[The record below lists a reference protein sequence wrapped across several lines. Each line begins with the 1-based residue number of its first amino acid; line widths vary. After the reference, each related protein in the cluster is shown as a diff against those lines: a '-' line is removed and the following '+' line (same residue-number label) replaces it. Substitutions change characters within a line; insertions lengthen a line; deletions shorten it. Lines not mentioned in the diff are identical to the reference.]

1 MRKDALLLIGGLA
14 FALLCAI
21 AILKQHYEVLALP
34 FVIGVVYLSLK
45 RLDILLLAIVFF
57 TPLSLNLED
66 LEMGGIGFYFPTE
79 PLLFGVLGIFILK
92 ILSGKSIDPVIYKH
106 PIAIFTYVFL
116 GWTFFTSLTSEMPV
130 VSFKFL
136 LAKMWYIGPMFFLLV
151 HIFKKKENMDKF
163 ILLYVLSLMIV
174 IIYTVIQHSG
184 FGFDKQSGHVVMK
197 PFFKDHTSYGAV
209 IAMFLPVIVGKLFS
223 GSAKLYLRI
232 FMVSAFIVILVGLI
246 LSYTRAAW
254 VSVIA
259 GAAIFFV
266 LWLRIKLNAILA
278 TLVLMIGFFF
288 VFQDQIL
295 INLERNDQDS
305 SDNLTEHAES
315 ISNVSTD
322 ASNLERLNRWN
333 CALEMWKERPILG
346 WGPGVY
352 QFVYAPFQRS
362 NDLTII
368 STNNADLGNAHS
380 EYLGPL
386 SEQGLPGML
395 IMIALVYLV
404 TAMSFRMYFTQTNK
418 ETRVLLTSVYIG
430 LMTYFIHGLVNN
442 YLDSDKASVPFWG
455 FLAILVAIDLF
466 HSKKASARLDLTAE

>member
-1 MRKDALLLIGGLA
+1 MKKDVFLFLGALA
-14 FALLCAI
+14 FILLSAF
-21 AILKQHYEVLALP
+21 AILKQHYEFLALP
-34 FVIGVVYLSLK
+34 FGIAVIYLSLK
-45 RLDILLLAIVFF
+45 RLDILLFTVVFC

-66 LEMGGIGFYFPTE
+66 LALGGIGFYFPTE
-79 PLLFGVLGIFILK
+79 PLLFGILGILILK
-92 ILSGKSIDPVIYKH
+92 MLSGKSIDPVIYKH
-106 PIAIFTYVFL
+106 PISIIIYVLL
-116 GWTFFTSLTSEMPV
+116 GWTLFTSMTSEMPL

-136 LAKMWYIGPMFFLLV
+136 LAKMWFIGPMYFLMIQL
-151 HIFKKKENMDKF
+151 FKKKENMDKF
-163 ILLYVLSLMIV
+163 IILYLISLMIV

-184 FGFDKQSGHVVMK
+184 FGFDKESGHVVMK

-223 GSAKLYLRI
+223 GNSKLHLRV
-232 FMVSAFIVILVGLI
+232 FMISAFIVIVVGLI
-246 LSYTRAAW
+246 FSYTRAAW

-259 GAAIFFV
+259 GAGIFFV
-266 LWLRIKLNAILA
+266 MWLRIRLNVVLG
-278 TLVLMIGFFF
+278 TLVLFIGFFF

-333 CALEMWKERPILG
+333 CAFEMWKERPILG

-362 NDLTII
+362 SDLTII
-368 STNNADLGNAHS
+368 STNNADQGNAHS

-386 SEQGLPGML
+386 AEQGFPGML
-395 IMIALVYLV
+395 IMIVLAYMV
-404 TAMSFRMYFTQTNK
+404 TALSFRLYFTQTNK
-418 ETRVLLTSVYIG
+418 EIRVLLSSVYVG

-442 YLDSDKASVPFWG
+442 YLDTDKASVPFWG

-466 HSKKASARLDLTAE
+466 HNKKASTDLAAE